1 MTIAI
6 SSGTAPL
13 AQRTTPKVTTY
24 KSPTCGCCSKWVDHM
39 RASGFEVT
47 ATNVEDMA
55 AVKQKYG
62 VPDKAGSCHTSVV
75 GDYVI
80 EGHVPADVVKR
91 LLAERPKLAGLG
103 DAWHARECAGHGHP
117 GPTLHDC
124 RLRSGRTVDR
134 LRAALILA
142 GPGLAARMR
151 TAEGVE
157 SGFLFEEVK

>member
-1 MTIAI
+1 MRTAVGPRALGFAALAMTITI

-91 LLAERPKLAGLG
+91 LLAERPKL
-103 DAWHARECAGHGHP
+103 
-117 GPTLHDC
+117 
-124 RLRSGRTVDR
+124 V
-134 LRAALILA
+134 
-142 GPGLAARMR
+142 GLATPGMPASAPGMDIPGQPY
-151 TAEGVE
+151 TIV
-157 SGFLFEEVK
+157 GFDRAGQLTVYERR

>member
-1 MTIAI
+1 LGFAGLALIITIA
-6 SSGTAPL
+6 SGTAPL
-13 AQRTTPKVTTY
+13 AQRTAPKITTY

-39 RASGFEVT
+39 RANGFDVT

-91 LLAERPKLAGLG
+91 LLAERPKLAGLATPG
-103 DAWHARECAGHGHP
+103 MPASAPGMDIPGQPYTIVAFDRAGQ
-117 GPTLHDC
+117 L
-124 RLRSGRTVDR
+124 TVYER
-134 LRAALILA
+134 R
-142 GPGLAARMR
+142 
-151 TAEGVE
+151 
-157 SGFLFEEVK
+157 

>member
-1 MTIAI
+1 MLGFAGLALIITMA
-6 SSGTAPL
+6 SGTAPL
-13 AQRTTPKVTTY
+13 AQRTALKITTY

-39 RASGFEVT
+39 RANGFDVT

-91 LLAERPKLAGLG
+91 LLAERPKLAGLATPG
-103 DAWHARECAGHGHP
+103 MPASAPGMDIPGQPYTIVAFDRAGQ
-117 GPTLHDC
+117 L
-124 RLRSGRTVDR
+124 TVYER
-134 LRAALILA
+134 R
-142 GPGLAARMR
+142 
-151 TAEGVE
+151 
-157 SGFLFEEVK
+157 

>member
-1 MTIAI
+1 MRTAVGPRALGFAALAMTITI

-91 LLAERPKLAGLG
+91 LLAERPKLAGLATPG
-103 DAWHARECAGHGHP
+103 MPASAPGMDIPGQPYTIVGFDRAGQ
-117 GPTLHDC
+117 L
-124 RLRSGRTVDR
+124 TVYER
-134 LRAALILA
+134 R
-142 GPGLAARMR
+142 
-151 TAEGVE
+151 
-157 SGFLFEEVK
+157 

>member
-1 MTIAI
+1 MRNLRTAVGPRALGFAALAMTITI

-91 LLAERPKLAGLG
+91 LLAERPKL
-103 DAWHARECAGHGHP
+103 
-117 GPTLHDC
+117 
-124 RLRSGRTVDR
+124 V
-134 LRAALILA
+134 
-142 GPGLAARMR
+142 GLATPGMPASAPGMDIPGQPY
-151 TAEGVE
+151 TIV
-157 SGFLFEEVK
+157 GFDRAGQLTVYERR

>member
-1 MTIAI
+1 MRNLRTAVGPRALGFAALAMTITI

-91 LLAERPKLAGLG
+91 LLAERPKLAGLATPG
-103 DAWHARECAGHGHP
+103 MPASAPGMDIPGQPYTIVGFDRAGQ
-117 GPTLHDC
+117 L
-124 RLRSGRTVDR
+124 TVYER
-134 LRAALILA
+134 R
-142 GPGLAARMR
+142 
-151 TAEGVE
+151 
-157 SGFLFEEVK
+157 